1 MGSSSSRDSPP
12 IIARCSSPTY
22 CVRVV
27 GSRHI
32 LLGGGGG
39 ASKTGVPNNIQ
50 TLLLS
55 FDSKSL
61 AVAAEDLL
69 KASEQLPLVMEVTN
83 ELKTDPYATMNM
95 DCVLVGA
102 SEQGK
107 YLLAAGHDEYC
118 DLYESEGFSLSKTTE
133 NEQPRLALSFEKL
146 SRITSDEKSSNA
158 YQKTVRFGR
167 NVEGQ
172 SQRLYT
178 GGADGFIRIWD
189 VEMIRQGSTSKHTPL
204 IKIKAHQ
211 GDVNDLDISPNGKL
225 CISVGHDAAV
235 HIWNTL
241 NGEKICSLP
250 MPKEIGNE
258 FRIRSVR
265 FTVLGSKN
273 TIFLATY
280 NQIRLTKKAVSH
292 VALWAFN
299 HDRNVCR
306 PIIVREACK
315 ETISALAVSDC
326 GNFFALGTM
335 DGGVGIYDT
344 HELRS
349 LYFVQKTHAIFVT
362 AIEFLPQK
370 TYDFGPLNDGNE
382 RQYFLY
388 PGVASEYRA
397 AVISLSADQ
406 TVQFH
411 SVPFSKPIS
420 FTSFLI
426 SIS

>member
-107 YLLAAGHDEYC
+107 YLLAAGHDE
-118 DLYESEGFSLSKTTE
+118 
-133 NEQPRLALSFEKL
+133 KL

-158 YQKTVRFGR
+158 YQVKKTVRFGR

-241 NGEKICSLP
+241 NGEKSAVYLCRKKLVMSL
-250 MPKEIGNE
+250 G
-258 FRIRSVR
+258 
-265 FTVLGSKN
+265 TVYGSWFQKHN
-273 TIFLATY
+273 IFGYLQSNSTY
-280 NQIRLTKKAVSH
+280 KKAVSH

-349 LYFVQKTHAIFVT
+349 LYFVQKHMPSSLQEWHPN
-362 AIEFLPQK
+362 IEQP
-370 TYDFGPLNDGNE
+370 
-382 RQYFLY
+382 
-388 PGVASEYRA
+388 
-397 AVISLSADQ
+397 
-406 TVQFH
+406 
-411 SVPFSKPIS
+411 
-420 FTSFLI
+420 
-426 SIS
+426 